1 MTDLPPDHPKAA
13 ATAESTGA
21 LRRRS
26 ADWLWSFVLHV
37 LTGFLAVGAHYSA
50 MWLLVRTGVGGVS
63 ASAIGFLAGA
73 ATRFALSYRVF
84 SPDHGIPVALR
95 RFVIALG
102 LQWVANVALLEGF
115 LLAGLGLWIAQISV
129 TVLLTFLNF
138 LAYRIWVFRS
148 ARYAPL
154 RTMS

>member
-1 MTDLPPDHPKAA
+1 MTDLPPDQSREA
-13 ATAESTGA
+13 ATAEGRGA
-21 LRRRS
+21 MRRWS

-37 LTGFLAVGAHYSA
+37 LTGFLAVAAHYSV
-50 MWLLVRTGVGGVS
+50 MWLLVRMGVGGVS

-102 LQWVANVALLEGF
+102 LQWMANVALLEGF
-115 LLAGLGLWIAQISV
+115 LLAGLSLWIAQISV

-148 ARYAPL
+148 TRYAPW
-154 RTMS
+154 RTAS

>member
-1 MTDLPPDHPKAA
+1 MTDPPLARPKIM
-13 ATAESTGA
+13 ATTESTGA
-21 LRRRS
+21 MRRWS

-37 LTGFLAVGAHYSA
+37 LTGFLAVGAHYSV
-50 MWLLVRTGVGGVS
+50 MWLLVKMGVGGVS

-84 SPDHGIPVALR
+84 APDHGIPVALR
-95 RFVIALG
+95 RFVIALA

-115 LLAGLGLWIAQISV
+115 LLAGLSLWIAQISV

-148 ARYAPL
+148 TRYAPW
-154 RTMS
+154 RTLS